1 MRLKLLGILCSFTA
15 LGAMTSSALGAFGD
29 YRALFVNRF
38 EYSYNTSSINAIFQ
52 NAANLGITDVMFQVR
67 GRGDAFYDSN
77 FEPRAIGLST
87 SFDPLQTAINAA
99 HSRGIK
105 IHAWMNTTPMWQGS
119 LTPSAG
125 HMYYNINPSFR
136 LTNNS
141 GAVEPQEGWSGG
153 YSSVNPILPEVHA
166 HINNVVNDIATNYD
180 VDGIHLDYI
189 RYIPG
194 NSFSTLPHDAI
205 SHQMFQAATGLN
217 GASSSNAVA
226 YRNYIEQRITDLVGS
241 IRQTVDAAELLEGR
255 DISLSASV
263 WRDPDIAENDYMQDY
278 RTWLEQDL
286 LDVAMPMIYLTSSND
301 HLFNPNLLNSLNIQ
315 TNTRVAPTLGVY
327 LHNADAG
334 GVDLTISQLQRAHT
348 LGAYGAGF
356 YGYGA
361 MFNESLS
368 SARRSAIM
376 NFYDSIEEPPGS
388 PGNIIDDFENN
399 ESHFGWNYNYSSQTV
414 GLSAATTINRVTTQA
429 QAGIAS
435 QELNLVDSGAG
446 TWTLRHNSGIG
457 SVADPAGNVALP
469 ATGYIGFWLKT
480 NDPGITVQIALDDPG
495 TADRGILQQVI
506 ADNQWHLY
514 QWNLENDLQWDPW
527 VTGDGTITGP
537 TITIDSIFFYGDGNA
552 TIYLDSVTHNPNGP
566 IAALIPGDFDRDGDV
581 DGDDLAQWQG
591 DFGENDE
598 SDADGDGDSDGR
610 DFIIWQRNF
619 TGSLPLTATATSI
632 PEPTSLAL
640 TLLIFAA
647 VGGRRP

>member
-226 YRNYIEQRITDLVGS
+226 YRNYIEQRIT
-241 IRQTVDAAELLEGR
+241 
-255 DISLSASV
+255 
-263 WRDPDIAENDYMQDY
+263 P
-278 RTWLEQDL
+278 TWWARSGKPWTPRSSWKDETFRLALQFG
-286 LDVAMPMIYLTSSND
+286 VTLTSPKTTTCKTTARGSN
-301 HLFNPNLLNSLNIQ
+301 
-315 TNTRVAPTLGVY
+315 R
-327 LHNADAG
+327 
-334 GVDLTISQLQRAHT
+334 IS
-348 LGAYGAGF
+348 
-356 YGYGA
+356 
-361 MFNESLS
+361 
-368 SARRSAIM
+368 
-376 NFYDSIEEPPGS
+376 
-388 PGNIIDDFENN
+388 
-399 ESHFGWNYNYSSQTV
+399 
-414 GLSAATTINRVTTQA
+414 
-429 QAGIAS
+429 
-435 QELNLVDSGAG
+435 
-446 TWTLRHNSGIG
+446 
-457 SVADPAGNVALP
+457 
-469 ATGYIGFWLKT
+469 
-480 NDPGITVQIALDDPG
+480 
-495 TADRGILQQVI
+495 
-506 ADNQWHLY
+506 
-514 QWNLENDLQWDPW
+514 
-527 VTGDGTITGP
+527 
-537 TITIDSIFFYGDGNA
+537 
-552 TIYLDSVTHNPNGP
+552 
-566 IAALIPGDFDRDGDV
+566 
-581 DGDDLAQWQG
+581 
-591 DFGENDE
+591 
-598 SDADGDGDSDGR
+598 
-610 DFIIWQRNF
+610 
-619 TGSLPLTATATSI
+619 
-632 PEPTSLAL
+632 
-640 TLLIFAA
+640 
-647 VGGRRP
+647 